1 MSAVHSLGIIPEVVA
16 GYIVV
21 IAYMLIAMAM
31 AGLGLNVEFKTF
43 RKLGSRAFVAGLI
56 GSVCLICSWVCSCI
70 CVRIYVVR
78 RRSCPNR
85 YFGTASFYAYSAT
98 GVDIFKKSPI

>member
-1 MSAVHSLGIIPEVVA
+1 MKEARKRSWRDLPIPWFIFGFLAMSAVHSLGIIPEVVA

-43 RKLGSRAFVAGLI
+43 RKLEAKR
-56 GSVCLICSWVCSCI
+56 SW
-70 CVRIYVVR
+70 R
-78 RRSCPNR
+78 
-85 YFGTASFYAYSAT
+85 G
-98 GVDIFKKSPI
+98 

>member
-21 IAYMLIAMAM
+21 LAYMLIAMAM

-43 RKLGSRAFVAGLI
+43 RKLGSKAFVAG
-56 GSVCLICSWVCSCI
+56 
-70 CVRIYVVR
+70 
-78 RRSCPNR
+78 
-85 YFGTASFYAYSAT
+85 
-98 GVDIFKKSPI
+98 

>member
-21 IAYMLIAMAM
+21 LAYMLIAMAM

-43 RKLGSRAFVAGLI
+43 RKLGSKAFVAGLI
-56 GSVCLICSWVCSCI
+56 GSVCLSVLG
-70 CVRIYVVR
+70 YVLVYALDLV
-78 RRSCPNR
+78 RRSCSKR
-85 YFGTASFYAYSAT
+85 YFGTASFLCL
-98 GVDIFKKSPI
+98 

>member
-1 MSAVHSLGIIPEVVA
+1 MSAVHSLGVIPEVVA

-43 RKLGSRAFVAGLI
+43 RKLEVRH
-56 GSVCLICSWVCSCI
+56 SW
-70 CVRIYVVR
+70 R
-78 RRSCPNR
+78 
-85 YFGTASFYAYSAT
+85 G
-98 GVDIFKKSPI
+98 